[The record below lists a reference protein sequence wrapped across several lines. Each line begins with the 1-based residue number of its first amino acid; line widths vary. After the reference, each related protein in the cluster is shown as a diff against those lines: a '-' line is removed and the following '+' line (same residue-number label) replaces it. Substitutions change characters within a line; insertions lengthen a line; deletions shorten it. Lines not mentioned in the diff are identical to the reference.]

1 MKLKLD
7 IITPEKI
14 VFSEEVDSITV
25 PTIGGEITVLP
36 HHEDLIAQLGT
47 GELRIRKNGK
57 ESPYALYGG
66 ILEVAGDK
74 VNILAE
80 HAVAADDI
88 QVAKAKEAQERAQKK
103 LEGRLTD
110 DELRFAQGELL
121 KALAELKVAVKYK
134 KVR

>member
-1 MKLKLD
+1 M
-7 IITPEKI
+7 
-14 VFSEEVDSITV
+14 
-25 PTIGGEITVLP
+25 
-36 HHEDLIAQLGT
+36 
-47 GELRIRKNGK
+47 
-57 ESPYALYGG
+57 
-66 ILEVAGDK
+66 
-74 VNILAE
+74 NILAE

>member
-1 MKLKLD
+1 MTLKLD

-25 PTIGGEITVLP
+25 PTLAGEITVLP
-36 HHEDLIAQLGT
+36 HHEDLIAQLGS
-47 GELRIRKNGK
+47 GELRIRKAGK
-57 ESPYALYGG
+57 ESPYALTGG
-66 ILEVAGDK
+66 VLEVSSDK

-80 HAVAADDI
+80 HAIAADDI

-134 KVR
+134 RR